1 MIGMETTVSEEK
13 LFNIVKRAVNEVIMV
28 EMVKLRLQ
36 LIPYVDDAEM
46 KEIEEIFGSPE
57 KYKDEEFEEL
67 EL

>member
-1 MIGMETTVSEEK
+1 METTISEEK
-13 LFNIVKRAVNEVIMV
+13 LFNIVKRAVNEVITV
-28 EMVKLRLQ
+28 EMAKLRLQ
-36 LIPYVDDAEM
+36 LIPYVDDTEM